1 MLYLSYI
8 SHCNR
13 FHCTVNSVLQY
24 IVHILF
30 YSTSLCSIVHLCVL
44 ALFPSGFCVLVRTFH
59 PSVLP
64 QFYTVLTC
72 TTCTACITLY
82 RSVLDLAS
90 HRIASQYISVC
101 TSLYVHLFMY
111 ICVFYS
117 TSGVE
122 AGVTWMRSYTDFWVT
137 FSTQVDI
144 GLSLPMFVCCS
155 RELHFVGFPI
165 LLSLCTD
172 ILFMY
177 CCIFC

>member
-82 RSVLDLAS
+82 RSVLVLCM
-90 HRIASQYISVC
+90 YIS
-101 TSLYVHLFMY
+101 
-111 ICVFYS
+111 VFYS
-117 TSGVE
+117 TSGVRAE
-122 AGVTWMRSYTDFWVT
+122 VTWILDYIWTFELHLLTFDFLVT
-137 FSTQVDI
+137 FCTQFDI
-144 GLSLPMFVCCS
+144 YPCPMTYYFCNWGSIHVRLP
-155 RELHFVGFPI
+155 R
-165 LLSLCTD
+165 
-172 ILFMY
+172 
-177 CCIFC
+177 

>member
-1 MLYLSYI
+1 MVSCRSELYFCSYISVALSYILAISELYLMLYLSYI

-101 TSLYVHLFMY
+101 TSLYVHL
-111 ICVFYS
+111 CV
-117 TSGVE
+117 
-122 AGVTWMRSYTDFWVT
+122 
-137 FSTQVDI
+137 
-144 GLSLPMFVCCS
+144 L
-155 RELHFVGFPI
+155 
-165 LLSLCTD
+165 
-172 ILFMY
+172 
-177 CCIFC
+177 

>member
-101 TSLYVHLFMY
+101 TSLYVHLCVLQY
-111 ICVFYS
+111 IRC
-117 TSGVE
+117 G
-122 AGVTWMRSYTDFWVT
+122 GRSYMNE
-137 FSTQVDI
+137 I
-144 GLSLPMFVCCS
+144 LY
-155 RELHFVGFPI
+155 R
-165 LLSLCTD
+165 LLS
-172 ILFMY
+172 Y
-177 CCIFC
+177 IFHSSRYRFVSTHVRLLQQGTPLRRLPYFIVIVY